1 METSLDA
8 ASPEA
13 RAELIQALAARSA
26 LNTRPSLRRCL
37 GDGEPL
43 VRIAAAKGLTDLGNE
58 EDAPALIAYYKTVR
72 TAEEMAV
79 AERALSA
86 VTTRNPQSCL
96 RLILSAFVESQG
108 DQRLAMLRMLGSIG
122 GPEALATVRN
132 EMKAVDPNARDA
144 ALRTLAAWPEA
155 DALPDLLAIVK
166 SDAALKYKLVAF
178 DGYIR
183 LLREAPQVKDRAQL
197 LAATMEIVPRPE
209 DKKLVLAAL
218 AESPGPES
226 LKLAAA
232 CLSDP
237 GLVEEAAIAVV
248 SIAGAKGLKNTA
260 YPAATAALAKVLQ
273 VAKIQSTRQ
282 QAQDILR
289 KLEETS
295 KGTKPPRP

>member
-1 METSLDA
+1 M
-8 ASPEA
+8 
-13 RAELIQALAARSA
+13 
-26 LNTRPSLRRCL
+26 
-37 GDGEPL
+37 
-43 VRIAAAKGLTDLGNE
+43 
-58 EDAPALIAYYKTVR
+58 
-72 TAEEMAV
+72 
-79 AERALSA
+79 
-86 VTTRNPQSCL
+86 
-96 RLILSAFVESQG
+96 
-108 DQRLAMLRMLGSIG
+108 
-122 GPEALATVRN
+122 
-132 EMKAVDPNARDA
+132 
-144 ALRTLAAWPEA
+144 
-155 DALPDLLAIVK
+155 VK
-166 SDAALKYKLVAF
+166 SETPLAHRVPAF
-178 DGYIR
+178 QAYVR
-183 LLREAPQVKDRAQL
+183 LLRETPQVKDRAQL
-197 LAATMEIVPRPE
+197 LAATMEIAPRVE